1 MRYFRIFKIKAE
13 ERWAAL
19 VTLLFSVLLNGL
31 VVWTYADKFM
41 PVSHDHWQLFIRHF
55 QVSGFDPI
63 TYAIITDWQTGYNVY
78 RHPLLAFFV
87 WPFYLLNQGLTALF
101 GVNCVQF
108 ICAVLLIFCTVYSFV
123 FLYRILREIIQLNRT
138 DSTLLSALL
147 FSFGYVM
154 ISLSVPDHFGPSMM
168 LLICALYLSGK
179 CMQKGRTLNILQTIL
194 LFFFTAGISLNNG
207 IKIFLDAFFVNG
219 KRFFRPKYLL
229 LAVIVPA
236 LAMWG
241 FARWEYKTFV
251 WPKEMARKEIK
262 EKKDKQQKAAAYKAF
277 KDTVGIKDSATL
289 EKAFKAEMKKRM
301 WAKYRADH
309 KKPWNQHT
317 GKPIAKGEFSR
328 WTDIS
333 TPRWD
338 SMVENLFGESIQIHE
353 DHLLGDTLRSR
364 PVIIRYNYW
373 LNYIVEAL
381 LVGLF
386 LWGICEGRR
395 ERFLWMALAGFLFD
409 MALHIGLG
417 FGINEVYIMAAHW
430 VFVIP
435 IAIGYLFKKLEEQEH
450 SAPLRIVR
458 CLGVCLVLFLLIW
471 NLALYVQFLLW

>member
-1 MRYFRIFKIKAE
+1 
-13 ERWAAL
+13 
-19 VTLLFSVLLNGL
+19 
-31 VVWTYADKFM
+31 
-41 PVSHDHWQLFIRHF
+41 
-55 QVSGFDPI
+55 
-63 TYAIITDWQTGYNVY
+63 
-78 RHPLLAFFV
+78 
-87 WPFYLLNQGLTALF
+87 
-101 GVNCVQF
+101 
-108 ICAVLLIFCTVYSFV
+108 
-123 FLYRILREIIQLNRT
+123 
-138 DSTLLSALL
+138 
-147 FSFGYVM
+147 
-154 ISLSVPDHFGPSMM
+154 
-168 LLICALYLSGK
+168 
-179 CMQKGRTLNILQTIL
+179 
-194 LFFFTAGISLNNG
+194 
-207 IKIFLDAFFVNG
+207 VNG
-219 KRFFRPKYLL
+219 KRFSRPKYLL

-386 LWGICEGRR
+386 LWGIWEGRR

-471 NLALYVQFLLW
+471 NLALYVQYLLW

>member
-123 FLYRILREIIQLNRT
+123 FLYRILREIIQLNRM

-241 FARWEYKTFV
+241 FARW
-251 WPKEMARKEIK
+251 
-262 EKKDKQQKAAAYKAF
+262 
-277 KDTVGIKDSATL
+277 
-289 EKAFKAEMKKRM
+289 
-301 WAKYRADH
+301 WA
-309 KKPWNQHT
+309 
-317 GKPIAKGEFSR
+317 SR
-328 WTDIS
+328 TR
-333 TPRWD
+333 PRWRKH
-338 SMVENLFGESIQIHE
+338 SR
-353 DHLLGDTLRSR
+353 LR
-364 PVIIRYNYW
+364 
-373 LNYIVEAL
+373 
-381 LVGLF
+381 
-386 LWGICEGRR
+386 
-395 ERFLWMALAGFLFD
+395 
-409 MALHIGLG
+409 
-417 FGINEVYIMAAHW
+417 
-430 VFVIP
+430 
-435 IAIGYLFKKLEEQEH
+435 
-450 SAPLRIVR
+450 
-458 CLGVCLVLFLLIW
+458 
-471 NLALYVQFLLW
+471 

>member
-1 MRYFRIFKIKAE
+1 MRYLRIFKIKAE
-13 ERWAAL
+13 ERWAVL
-19 VTLLFSVLLNGL
+19 VALLFSVVMNGL
-31 VVWTYADKFM
+31 VVWTYADRFM
-41 PVSHDHWQLFIRHF
+41 PVSSDHWRLFIKHF
-55 QVSGFDPI
+55 QISGFDPI
-63 TYAIITDWQTGYNVY
+63 TYAVITDWQTGYNVY

-108 ICAVLLIFCTVYSFV
+108 ICAAILVFCAVYSFV
-123 FLYRILREIIQLNRT
+123 FLYRILREIIGLNRF

-154 ISLSVPDHFGPSMM
+154 VSLSVPDHFGPSMM
-168 LLICALYLSGK
+168 VLICALYLSGK
-179 CMQKGRTLNILQTIL
+179 CIQKGRTLSIVQTVL

-207 IKIFLDAFFVNG
+207 IKIFLDALFVNG

-229 LAVIVPA
+229 LAVILPA
-236 LAMWG
+236 LAIWS

-262 EKKDKQQKAAAYKAF
+262 AKKDKQQKAAAYKAF
-277 KDTVGIKDSATL
+277 KDTVGIKDSAAL
-289 EKAFKAEMKKRM
+289 EKAFKADQKKRM

-309 KKPWNQHT
+309 KQPWNLHT

-338 SMVENLFGESIQIHE
+338 SMVENLFGESLQIHE
-353 DHLLGDTLRSR
+353 DQLLGDTLRSR
-364 PVIIRYNYW
+364 SVIIRYNYW

-386 LWGICEGRR
+386 LWGIWLGRR

-409 MALHIGLG
+409 MVLHVGLG
-417 FGINEVYIMAAHW
+417 FGLNEVYIMTAHW
-430 VFVIP
+430 VFVMP
-435 IAIGYLFKKLEEQEH
+435 IAIGYVLKATRTKWLRWALTGVTAFLF
-450 SAPLRIVR
+450 V
-458 CLGVCLVLFLLIW
+458 W
-471 NLALYVQFLLW
+471 NVALYVQFLLW